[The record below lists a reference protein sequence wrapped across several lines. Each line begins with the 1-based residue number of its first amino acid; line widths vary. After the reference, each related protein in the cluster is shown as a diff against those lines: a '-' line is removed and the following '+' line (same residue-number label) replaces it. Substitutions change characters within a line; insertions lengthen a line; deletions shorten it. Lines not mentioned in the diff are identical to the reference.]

1 MKSNV
6 KFFVIAFLKAFGALV
21 LASFP
26 LSAIAPFAEI
36 ARGNATALI
45 SIGVFVFFD
54 LFFYDFLFTRRQNR
68 VIIDR
73 TKPEDMASASR
84 NYFREYTRKEAIVHV
99 VWAIPLGMIPFLAW
113 LSRGKVDY
121 ASVGTMVV
129 AVLFPLI
136 SYFASKKRID
146 KEAKKILEV
155 LEMRKHSEDYR

>member
-1 MKSNV
+1 MKNNI
-6 KFFVIAFLKAFGALV
+6 KFFLFAFLKAFGALV

-54 LFFYDFLFTRRQNR
+54 LFFYDFFFTRRQNR

-73 TKPEDMASASR
+73 TKPEDMAEASR
-84 NYFREYTRKEAIVHV
+84 RYFKEYTRKEAIVHV
-99 VWAIPLGMIPFLAW
+99 VWAIPLGIIPLLKW
-113 LSRGKVDY
+113 LSLGKVDY

-129 AVLFPLI
+129 AVLFPLV
-136 SYFASKKRID
+136 SYYASKRRID

-155 LEMRKHSEDYR
+155 LEMRKHNRSY